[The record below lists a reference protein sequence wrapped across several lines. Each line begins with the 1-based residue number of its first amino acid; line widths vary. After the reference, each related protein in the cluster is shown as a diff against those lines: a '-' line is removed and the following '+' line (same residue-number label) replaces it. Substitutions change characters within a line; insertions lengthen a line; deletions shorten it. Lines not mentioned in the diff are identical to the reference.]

1 MKDNDGALVRRA
13 LYECALFSGLDN
25 AHRDLVCKVAEA
37 RTLLAGAPIFLLGQE
52 ASEVLVIADGGVA
65 LQLPVAI
72 RGKGADITIEEK
84 GPGDVI
90 AWSALVAP
98 HKLTLSARTLARSTL
113 VALRRDDLHALFHE
127 HPVIHQKTIENLCHV
142 IGSRVALLEALLMRD
157 LQRWVVE
164 RFG

>member
-1 MKDNDGALVRRA
+1 MSDDGAIVART
-13 LYECALFSGLDN
+13 LYTCALFSGLEN
-25 AHRDLVCKVAEA
+25 AHRELVGKVAKP
-37 RTLLAGAPIFLLGQE
+37 RTVVAGAPIFLLGEE
-52 ASEVLVIADGGVA
+52 ATEVLIIAEGRVA

-84 GPGDVI
+84 GQGDVI

-98 HKLTLSARTLARSTL
+98 HKLTLSARALEPTKL
-113 VALRRDDLHALFHE
+113 VALRRDDLRAVFREHAE
-127 HPVIHQKTIENLCHV
+127 IHQRTIDNLCHV
-142 IGSRVALLEALLMRD
+142 IGSRVSLLEALLMRD

>member
-1 MKDNDGALVRRA
+1 MKDDDGALVRRA

-84 GPGDVI
+84 GREI
-90 AWSALVAP
+90 YELM
-98 HKLTLSARTLARSTL
+98 L
-113 VALRRDDLHALFHE
+113 
-127 HPVIHQKTIENLCHV
+127 
-142 IGSRVALLEALLMRD
+142 RVASGEESKSEAQGLGDYEFVPWQIGATM
-157 LQRWVVE
+157 
-164 RFG
+164 